1 MGTVD
6 FAIGKAT
13 KYFNIA
19 SNRLNMGMDFRKIVK
34 MRVGGRTG
42 MFILQLMENYTKL
55 GDFGGE
61 AEQAA
66 LGGTPCSV
74 SRSTHCDHQEL
85 GCLPPWFHHTKA
97 QFLILLHC
105 A

>member
-1 MGTVD
+1 MGAID
-6 FAIGKAT
+6 FAVGKAT
-13 KYFNIA
+13 KYFSIA

-66 LGGTPCSV
+66 LGG
-74 SRSTHCDHQEL
+74 
-85 GCLPPWFHHTKA
+85 HHAACPGPHAVTTKN
-97 QFLILLHC
+97 LIASHPGFIIPRHSS
-105 A
+105 